1 MDIKL
6 IKEIRTQTGASFGD
20 CKKALEQAN
29 GDLNEAIKIAS
40 NMFQEQQDEEKE
52 EANSQT
58 QETAINLLKSEFDK
72 LTEIISDKDD
82 LNRWRKAAE
91 HISEKYELGLS
102 EEHKKRLYITS
113 ALLTPLESVPKDIK
127 SEFIATYNEQKMEL
141 LNSANSIELK
151 NLETKIQNAIK
162 KQLQKYG
169 AVDGQI
175 DCLRFDP
182 MLFSTTRDLTEGYN
196 ILSTNCNNIDE
207 VVETLVSD
215 SWYDYPI
222 ERFSENGTDLG
233 QLYSESNGSFQIE
246 NESPNGESGYYISSV
261 NMKKMANGPFEQY
274 GFKGHWE
281 EVDSEELGNFIA
293 LQSSNNRAS
302 EYDIFLNIIDL
313 FLKNTD

>member
-20 CKKALEQAN
+20 CKKALTQAN
-29 GDLNEAIKIAS
+29 GDLQKAIEIAS
-40 NMFQEQQDEEKE
+40 NMLEAQMGQENE
-52 EANSQT
+52 EANAQT
-58 QETAINLLKSEFDK
+58 QEGAINQLKSEFNS
-72 LTEIISDKDD
+72 LTELISDKTDP
-82 LNRWRKAAE
+82 NRLRKVAE
-91 HISEKYELGLS
+91 LISNKYDLGLT
-102 EEHKKRLYITS
+102 EEQKKKHYVTS
-113 ALLTPLESVPKDIK
+113 TLLTPLESVPKDIK

-169 AVDGQI
+169 AIDGQI

-182 MLFSTTRDLTEGYN
+182 MLFSTTVDLTEGYN
-196 ILSTNCNNIDE
+196 ILSTDCNNIDE
-207 VVETLVSD
+207 VVESLVSD

-246 NESPNGESGYYISSV
+246 NESPNGESGYYVSSA

-281 EVDSEELGNFIA
+281 EVDSEELENFIA
-293 LQSSNNRAS
+293 LQSSSNRAS
-302 EYDIFLNIIDL
+302 DYDIFLNIIDL